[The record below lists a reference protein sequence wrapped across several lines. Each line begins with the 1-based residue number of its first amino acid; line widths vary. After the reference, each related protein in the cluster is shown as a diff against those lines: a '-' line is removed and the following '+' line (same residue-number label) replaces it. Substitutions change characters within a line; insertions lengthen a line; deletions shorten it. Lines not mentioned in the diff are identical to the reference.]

1 MEGLELVAE
10 DRQLPLHRV
19 RAVLEAVD
27 EALRNFAH
35 GHRAT
40 MDEKTR
46 SHKDAVLAYALEM
59 SGADP
64 AASFMVGDRE
74 YDVLGGRKFG
84 MTTVGVLYGFGDR
97 AELEQAGAHYICDT
111 ITELLEV
118 LLK

>member
-1 MEGLELVAE
+1 
-10 DRQLPLHRV
+10 
-19 RAVLEAVD
+19 
-27 EALRNFAH
+27 
-35 GHRAT
+35 